1 MTDQTIAGKTM
12 TDQSMTDQAAR
23 TEFHP
28 RWYRKRLSTWWWLGE
43 WHYLT
48 FILRE
53 LSSLSVAWFVVLT
66 LFQLRALSR
75 GPESYSRFTDRLQ
88 SPITI
93 ALNAI
98 AFCFIVFH
106 TITWFNAAPRA
117 MPVRMGGK
125 RVPKLL
131 VTIPNYALLFVISA
145 FVAWLLLRTP

>member
-1 MTDQTIAGKTM
+1 MTDQIMTDQTLINQGT
-12 TDQSMTDQAAR
+12 TDQAAR
-23 TEFHP
+23 AEFHP

-66 LFQLRALSR
+66 LFQLRALSH
-75 GPESYSRFTDRLQ
+75 GLAAYLRFTDRLE
-88 SPITI
+88 SPVMIT
-93 ALNAI
+93 LNAI
-98 AFCFIVFH
+98 AFCFVMFH
-106 TITWFNAAPRA
+106 TITWFNLAPRA

-125 RVPKLL
+125 RVPEFL
-131 VTIPNYALLFVISA
+131 VAAPNYVLWIAVSA